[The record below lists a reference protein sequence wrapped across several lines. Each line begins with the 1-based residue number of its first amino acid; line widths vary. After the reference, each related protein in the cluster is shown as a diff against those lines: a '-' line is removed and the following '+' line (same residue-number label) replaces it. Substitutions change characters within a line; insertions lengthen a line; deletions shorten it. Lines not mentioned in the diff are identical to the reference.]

1 MGCQYKYYMRTNK
14 IDTIYLDMDGVICD
28 FCGACADI
36 DAIEHYKVDWE
47 KVHAAGIDF
56 WANMKWT
63 NEGERFYKWLEKF
76 CDEEG
81 IDLCILSQVNYNDG
95 VNGKIEWLMANTKV
109 PNKNIYIVKNG
120 KAKAKFA
127 NSSSLLIDDFGKN
140 IEAFVLAGGVGV
152 KFESPGQCRQAL
164 LQILG

>member
-63 NEGERFYKWLEKF
+63 KEGERFYKWLEKF

-81 IDLCILSQVNYNDG
+81 IDLCILSQVNYNEG

-109 PNKNIYIVKNG
+109 PNKNIYIVKTG
-120 KAKAKFA
+120 KAKSKFA

-140 IEAFVLAGGVGV
+140 IESFVLAGGVGV